1 MTSSALNLQTTKVRV
16 TLTITQGPDQGKSF
30 QIIPPKITIGRDPS
44 SHIILQDSKCS
55 RNQAVIQVLH
65 DRILLEDL
73 SSKKT
78 SLVNGVQSDSVNL
91 KHGDSIEFVQPT
103 SQPLQAIRPP
113 HQAASMQRPRAQVSK
128 KSNGRLRF
136 YIIVIA
142 LFGLGWYFLNS
153 PTPAK
158 VVEQS
163 VRNQDKT
170 DAETKRAEAQ
180 YAQDSASRKLNSAEA
195 KARFDQAKKK
205 LMSGNE
211 AFELGKF
218 QDAIKSYEDSIGLFT
233 DYFGTKRYSSP
244 EEKQKYQEANR
255 HYLEGFRDYN
265 NGQYSRAVRSF
276 ETSLAIDPTHKLAG
290 RYREYAMRSRE
301 EYISGQLEM
310 GKQYHEKQMYGR
322 CAASLE
328 KVLVEIRDES
338 DLRYKEAVALK
349 RVCDSYVRKG
359 D

>member
-30 QIIPPKITIGRDPS
+30 QIIPPKITIGRDPT

-55 RNQAVIQVLH
+55 RHQAVIQVLH

-78 SLVNGVQSDSVNL
+78 SLVNGTQADSVNL
-91 KHGDSIEFVQPT
+91 KHGDSIEIGDTVLLFRAEFVQPST
-103 SQPLQAIRPP
+103 QQLQAVRPP
-113 HQAASMQRPRAQVSK
+113 NSGGSMARPRAQASP
-128 KSNGRLRF
+128 KSSGRLRF
-136 YIIVIA
+136 YLIIIA
-142 LFGLGWYFLNS
+142 LFGVGWYLMNS
-153 PTPAK
+153 TPPVK
-158 VVEQS
+158 VVEPS

-205 LMSGNE
+205 LMIGNE

-244 EEKQKYQEANR
+244 EEKQKYQ
-255 HYLEGFRDYN
+255 
-265 NGQYSRAVRSF
+265 
-276 ETSLAIDPTHKLAG
+276 
-290 RYREYAMRSRE
+290 
-301 EYISGQLEM
+301 
-310 GKQYHEKQMYGR
+310 
-322 CAASLE
+322 
-328 KVLVEIRDES
+328 
-338 DLRYKEAVALK
+338 
-349 RVCDSYVRKG
+349 
-359 D
+359 